1 MERQEYFQQRLT
13 RAGEYLRAA
22 DYDAARQ
29 ICRALLTEFADH
41 PQILAMLGI
50 LEGMDG
56 HPDAALDYLQRANN
70 LHPGQPGIVNNLALA
85 LLNTGELAAA
95 EKHLKSCLKRHPAY
109 TPAWYTLAVLNRRLG
124 RIDEAIAAYERVLS
138 LDPEQPE
145 AWANLAK
152 LRERLN
158 QLQLASEAVNR
169 SLEISPS
176 NPIARMTAAQIDGRL
191 GHHES
196 AIDRLEALLSEQS
209 LGDTNEIIARSRLG
223 DSLDAVGRQ
232 PEAFA
237 QYREANRLQAG
248 SWLASQPPGD
258 GPYSLVAVGRMR
270 RLLEETTG
278 AVPEAAGNGT
288 NGPFFLTGFPRSGT
302 TLLDR
307 MLSAHPDVC
316 SIEEQETLVD
326 SHRDFVVSTNGVE
339 RLLSLTEDRRR
350 TYLDAYRR
358 RVSDAAGPGA
368 PVMLDKLPL
377 HTIFLPLISRLFP
390 GARVI
395 FMIRDPRDVCLSCF
409 VQRFEINAAMAH
421 FLDLET
427 TAQFYAAVM
436 ELGLDSLE
444 RLPIRATSVRYEQLV
459 ANPEPIL
466 RELID
471 FLGLPWDPAVLA
483 YRSRVTGS
491 RIDTPSYRQ
500 VSQPLYSS
508 SIGRWRRYAGELE
521 PVQQVL
527 APLVSRLGYD

>member
-1 MERQEYFQQRLT
+1 MERQEHFQQRLT

-29 ICRALLTEFADH
+29 ICSALLSEFPDH
-41 PQILAMLGI
+41 PQVLGLLGI
-50 LEGMDG
+50 VEGMAG
-56 HPDAALDYLQRANN
+56 HADAALDYLQRAND
-70 LHPGQPGIVNNLALA
+70 LRPGQPGLVNNLALA
-85 LLNTGELAAA
+85 LLNTGDLAAA
-95 EKHLKSCLKRHPAY
+95 ERYLKSCLKRHPAY
-109 TPAWYTLAVLNRRLG
+109 APAWYTLAVLNRRLG
-124 RIDEAIAAYERVLS
+124 RIDEAIAAYERVIS

-158 QLQLASEAVNR
+158 QLQLASEAVQR
-169 SLEISPS
+169 SLEIAPS

-196 AIDRLEALLSEQS
+196 AVERLKTLLSERS
-209 LGDTNEIIARSRLG
+209 LGSTNEIIAHSRLG
-223 DSLDAVGRQ
+223 DSLDALGRHR
-232 PEAFA
+232 EAFGH
-237 QYREANRLQAG
+237 YREANRLQAEA
-248 SWLASQPPGD
+248 WQASQQPEH
-258 GPYSLVAVGRMR
+258 GPYSLVAVRCMR
-270 RLLEETTG
+270 RVLEEMAG
-278 AVPEAAGNGT
+278 AVPEPAGHGT
-288 NGPFFLTGFPRSGT
+288 PGPFFLMGFPRSGT

-307 MLSAHPDVC
+307 MLSAHPNVC

-326 SHRDFVVSTNGVE
+326 SHRDFVLAADGVN
-339 RLLSLTEDRRR
+339 RLLSLTDERRR
-350 TYLDAYRR
+350 SYLEAYRR

-368 PVMLDKLPL
+368 PVTLDKLPL

-390 GARVI
+390 EARVI
-395 FMIRDPRDVCLSCF
+395 FMVRDPRDVCLSCF

-427 TAQFYAAVM
+427 TAQYYAAVM

-444 RLPIRATSVRYEQLV
+444 RLPIRAIVVRYEQLV

-491 RIDTPSYRQ
+491 HIDTPSYRQ

-521 PVQQVL
+521 PIKQAL
-527 APLVSRLGYD
+527 APLLSRLGYD